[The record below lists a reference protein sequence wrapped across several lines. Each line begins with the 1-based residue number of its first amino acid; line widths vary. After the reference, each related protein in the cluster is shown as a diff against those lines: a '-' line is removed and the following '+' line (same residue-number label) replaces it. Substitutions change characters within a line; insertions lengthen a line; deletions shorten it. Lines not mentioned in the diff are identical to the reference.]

1 MAPRFVSEGWLDY
14 SGEEWRL
21 KEGAPPDI
29 VDEFE
34 GYMEA
39 KRKDSIDGAIV
50 DY

>member
-14 SGEEWRL
+14 SGEEWKL

-29 VDEFE
+29 VAEFDE
-34 GYMEA
+34 YMKS
-39 KRKDSIDGAIV
+39 KRDDKINGVIV

>member
-14 SGEEWRL
+14 SGEKWRL

-29 VDEFE
+29 VAEFDE
-34 GYMEA
+34 YMKSKLED
-39 KRKDSIDGAIV
+39 KINGVIV